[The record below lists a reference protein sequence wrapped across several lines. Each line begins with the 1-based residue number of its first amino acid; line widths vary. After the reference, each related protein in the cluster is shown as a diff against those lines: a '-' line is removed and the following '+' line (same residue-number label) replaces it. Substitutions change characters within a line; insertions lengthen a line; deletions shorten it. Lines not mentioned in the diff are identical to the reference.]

1 MPAFAASP
9 TSHAPF
15 VADLQLPDFVSPAK
29 VDAAQASQAAETER
43 GHERSEGKGGHG
55 NERER
60 ERALL
65 NAVQQLQ
72 QSVMISTWLVLA
84 PGGKGRHSHSVWSK
98 RAAVR
103 DPSVEWSHQ
112 GQNPSKERKRRTMP
126 NRPATSA
133 PAVRPRVAMLTRR
146 SRPRSELRFES
157 RMSSMMSSVWRTFA
171 CRPAKASARSRRE
184 RALHRR

>member
-15 VADLQLPDFVSPAK
+15 VADLQLSDFVSPAE

-43 GHERSEGKGGHG
+43 GHECSEGKGGQG
-55 NERER
+55 NEREG

-65 NAVQQLQ
+65 DAVQQLWGRAA
-72 QSVMISTWLVLA
+72 VSTRPFLA
-84 PGGKGRHSHSVWSK
+84 HNGKGRHSHSIRSK
-98 RAAVR
+98 RVGKR
-103 DPSVEWSHQ
+103 YPSVVCRRRDKSRAM
-112 GQNPSKERKRRTMP
+112 STKRRTMP

-146 SRPRSELRFES
+146 SRPRSEFRFES
-157 RMSSMMSSVWRTFA
+157 RMSSIMSSVWRTFA
-171 CRPAKASARSRRE
+171 CRQAKASARSSPE
-184 RALHRR
+184 RALYRR